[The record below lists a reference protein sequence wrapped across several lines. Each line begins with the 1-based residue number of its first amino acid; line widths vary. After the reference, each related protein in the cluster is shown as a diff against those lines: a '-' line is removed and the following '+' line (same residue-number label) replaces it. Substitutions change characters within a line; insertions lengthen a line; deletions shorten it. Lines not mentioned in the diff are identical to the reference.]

1 MRHLIVTLVMVLAF
15 NLSNAQT
22 PTEMRKQTEKVFNK
36 AAAGAGMYNTSVKIL
51 QNTVQ
56 HKTTIEDLHRFY
68 PKHSL
73 TAWKQEIT
81 SKGGAN
87 RFAQNYVGSYRR
99 SYKISKNFETMGV
112 THYQVTITVSGR
124 KYTSKLI
131 KI

>member
-1 MRHLIVTLVMVLAF
+1 MMVFVF

-22 PTEMRKQTEKVFNK
+22 PTEMRRQTEKAFNK
-36 AAAGAGMYNTSVKIL
+36 AAAGAGMFNTTFKIPQKTIL
-51 QNTVQ
+51 

-68 PKHSL
+68 PKHNL
-73 TAWKQEIT
+73 TLWKQEIT

-99 SYKISKNFETMGV
+99 SYKISKNFEAMGV

-124 KYTSKLI
+124 NYKSNLI

>member
-1 MRHLIVTLVMVLAF
+1 MRHLIVTLMMVFVF
-15 NLSNAQT
+15 NPSNAQT
-22 PTEMRKQTEKVFNK
+22 PTEMRRQTEKAFNK
-36 AAAGAGMYNTSVKIL
+36 AAAGAGLFNTTFKISQKTIL
-51 QNTVQ
+51 

-73 TAWKQEIT
+73 TLWKQEIT

-99 SYKISKNFETMGV
+99 SYKISKNFEAMGV

-124 KYTSKLI
+124 NYKSNLI

>member
-1 MRHLIVTLVMVLAF
+1 MRHLIITLIMVFAF

-22 PTEMRKQTEKVFNK
+22 PAEMKRQTEKAFNK
-36 AAAGAGMYNTSVKIL
+36 AAAGAGMNNTTFKIT

-68 PKHSL
+68 PKHILS
-73 TAWKQEIT
+73 AWTQEIT

-87 RFAQNYVGSYRR
+87 RFAQNYVGSWRR
-99 SYKISKNFETMGV
+99 SYKISKNFEVMGV
-112 THYQVTITVSGR
+112 THYQVRIIVSGIQY
-124 KYTSKLI
+124 KSNLI

>member
-1 MRHLIVTLVMVLAF
+1 M
-15 NLSNAQT
+15 N
-22 PTEMRKQTEKVFNK
+22 
-36 AAAGAGMYNTSVKIL
+36 NTTFKIT

-73 TAWKQEIT
+73 SAWTQEIT

-87 RFAQNYVGSYRR
+87 RFAQNYVGSWRR
-99 SYKISKNFETMGV
+99 SYKISKNFEVMGV
-112 THYQVTITVSGR
+112 THYQVRIIVSGIQY
-124 KYTSKLI
+124 KSNLI

>member
-1 MRHLIVTLVMVLAF
+1 MRHLIITLVILLTF

-22 PTEMRKQTEKVFNK
+22 PSEMRRQTENALNKV
-36 AAAGAGMYNTSVKIL
+36 AAGAGMKNTTFKIT
-51 QNTVQ
+51 QNTVL

-73 TAWKQEIT
+73 SAWTQEIT

-87 RFAQNYVGSYRR
+87 RFAQNYVGSWRR
-99 SYKISKNFETMGV
+99 SYKISKNFEVMGV
-112 THYQVTITVSGR
+112 THYQVIIIVSGIQY
-124 KYTSKLI
+124 KSNLI

>member
-1 MRHLIVTLVMVLAF
+1 MRHLIITLIMVFAF

-22 PTEMRKQTEKVFNK
+22 PAEMKRQTEKAFNK
-36 AAAGAGMYNTSVKIL
+36 AAAGAGMNNTTFKIT

-73 TAWKQEIT
+73 TAWKKEIT

-87 RFAQNYVGSYRR
+87 RFAQNYVGSWRR
-99 SYKISKNFETMGV
+99 SYKISKNFEVMGV
-112 THYQVTITVSGR
+112 THYQVRIIVSGIQY
-124 KYTSKLI
+124 KSNLI

>member
-1 MRHLIVTLVMVLAF
+1 MRHLIVTLMMVFVF

-22 PTEMRKQTEKVFNK
+22 PTEMRRQTEKAFNK
-36 AAAGAGMYNTSVKIL
+36 AAAGAGLFNTTFKISQKTIL
-51 QNTVQ
+51 

-73 TAWKQEIT
+73 TLWKQEIT

-87 RFAQNYVGSYRR
+87 RFAQNYVGIYRR
-99 SYKISKNFETMGV
+99 SYKISKNFEAMGV

-124 KYTSKLI
+124 NYKSNLI

>member
-1 MRHLIVTLVMVLAF
+1 MMVFVF

-22 PTEMRKQTEKVFNK
+22 PTEMRRQTEKAFNK
-36 AAAGAGMYNTSVKIL
+36 AAAGAGLFNTTFKISQKTIL
-51 QNTVQ
+51 

-73 TAWKQEIT
+73 TLWKQEIT

-99 SYKISKNFETMGV
+99 SYKISKNFEAMGV

-124 KYTSKLI
+124 NYKSNLI

>member
-1 MRHLIVTLVMVLAF
+1 MRHLIVTLMMVFVF
-15 NLSNAQT
+15 NPSNAQT
-22 PTEMRKQTEKVFNK
+22 PTEMRRQTEKAFNK
-36 AAAGAGMYNTSVKIL
+36 AAAGAGMFNTTFKTPQKTIL
-51 QNTVQ
+51 

-73 TAWKQEIT
+73 TLWKQEIT

-99 SYKISKNFETMGV
+99 SYKISKNFEAMGV

-124 KYTSKLI
+124 NYKSNLI

>member
-1 MRHLIVTLVMVLAF
+1 MRHLIVTLMMVFVF

-22 PTEMRKQTEKVFNK
+22 PTEMRRQTEKAFNK
-36 AAAGAGMYNTSVKIL
+36 AAAGAGLFNTTFKISQKTIL
-51 QNTVQ
+51 

-73 TAWKQEIT
+73 TLWKQEIT

-99 SYKISKNFETMGV
+99 SYKISKNFEAMGV

-124 KYTSKLI
+124 NYKSNLI

>member
-1 MRHLIVTLVMVLAF
+1 MRHLIVTLIMVLAF

-22 PTEMRKQTEKVFNK
+22 PSEMRRQTEKVFNK
-36 AAAGAGMYNTSVKIL
+36 AAAGAGMYNTSVKIP

-56 HKTTIEDLHRFY
+56 HKTTIEDIHRFY

-73 TAWKQEIT
+73 TAWKKEIT

-99 SYKISKNFETMGV
+99 SYKISKNFEAMGV

-124 KYTSKLI
+124 NYKSNLI